1 MSHYAEFY
9 LQILANGLLL
19 GGLYVVVA
27 LGFSLVWGVMNIIN
41 LAHGAFIM
49 LGAYVTFWLFHL
61 WGVDPFLS
69 IPVSMAA
76 LFAFG
81 YLVQR
86 YVINY
91 VVTAQIFMLLILTFG
106 LDIFIVNLSI
116 AAWTADFRSV
126 TPTYSGQSWQ
136 YGLMSIAYIRVAIV
150 AIALLLTGALA
161 LFLRSTKL
169 GSAIQATSLDPE
181 AARLVGIDV
190 RRVYAITF
198 GIGAALAGVAGS
210 LIATTYTISPTMGG
224 AFTLKA
230 FVICILGGLGSISG
244 VILGGLVLG
253 VAESVGAIVIGPGYQ
268 DAVSF
273 VLMVVI
279 LIVRPAGLFGRK
291 FFAEVRH

>member
-1 MSHYAEFY
+1 MSYYAQFY
-9 LQILANGLLL
+9 VQILANGLLL
-19 GGLYVVVA
+19 GGLYVIVA

-61 WGVDPFLS
+61 WGLDPFLS
-69 IPVSMAA
+69 LPVSMAA
-76 LFAFG
+76 LFALG

-106 LDIFIVNLSI
+106 LDIFIVNLVI

-126 TPTYSGQSWQ
+126 TPAYSGRSWQ
-136 YGLMSIAYIRVAIV
+136 YGLVSIAYIRLAIV
-150 AIALLLTGALA
+150 ALALLLTGALA
-161 LFLRSTKL
+161 LFLRRTKL
-169 GSAIQATSLDPE
+169 GRAIQATSLDRE
-181 AARLVGIDV
+181 AAQLVGINT
-190 RRVYAITF
+190 RAIYAITF
-198 GIGAALAGVAGS
+198 GIGAALAGAAGS
-210 LIATTYTISPTMGG
+210 LVATTYTISPTMGG
-224 AFTLKA
+224 SLTLKA

-273 VLMVVI
+273 LLLVVI